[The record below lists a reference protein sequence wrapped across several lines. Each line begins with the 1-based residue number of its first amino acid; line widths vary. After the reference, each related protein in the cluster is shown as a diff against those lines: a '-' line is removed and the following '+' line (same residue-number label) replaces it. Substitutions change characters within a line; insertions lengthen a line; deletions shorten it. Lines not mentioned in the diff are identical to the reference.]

1 MHVDK
6 RHPQDCGFRLG
17 VTVAVGPNG
26 QALNTTWE
34 PEAKSSRDLVYV
46 ARRLDGEFLKIG
58 ATSGTLYGR
67 WRGILKLISAER
79 EQRRYRDNE
88 WEDRDRW
95 RLHVSGHT
103 FEVWFRSG
111 LDSQSKLRSDI
122 SMEKRR

>member
-1 MHVDK
+1 
-6 RHPQDCGFRLG
+6 
-17 VTVAVGPNG
+17 
-26 QALNTTWE
+26 
-34 PEAKSSRDLVYV
+34 
-46 ARRLDGEFLKIG
+46 LDGEFLKIG

-103 FEVWFRSG
+103 FEVWFRLAEQAALRY
-111 LDSQSKLRSDI
+111 LDGETKIVSLRHVGEDYLDAYFCPCI
-122 SMEKRR
+122 GNLLDTRRREARRAAC